1 MFDLQPLAQFGNGCA
16 VARGKGFDS
25 EEGFVLF
32 GIEPGVFAQKILTET
47 KEAAQQ
53 IAEFRQVAVVV
64 GVKRHAGL
72 TLGGL
77 KYRTS
82 IHWHTACSL
91 FYIMSHPNAKSHKG
105 FTLVEIMIVVAI
117 IALLA
122 AIAVPGF
129 LRARKRSQASR
140 ILNDLRM
147 IDSAVDQYAIE
158 TNRKTGDAVSVVD
171 WTNYLK
177 KGSLLYNTGNSLLGT
192 AYGPQTVDTIPQV
205 QAADLGVLSDVAG
218 TGFWSPYGP

>member
-1 MFDLQPLAQFGNGCA
+1 MRDGQPSGD
-16 VARGKGFDS
+16 RGS
-25 EEGFVLF
+25 
-32 GIEPGVFAQKILTET
+32 IEKQANAIHTMY
-47 KEAAQQ
+47 
-53 IAEFRQVAVVV
+53 INSHN
-64 GVKRHAGL
+64 KRA
-72 TLGGL
+72 
-77 KYRTS
+77 
-82 IHWHTACSL
+82 
-91 FYIMSHPNAKSHKG
+91 G

-158 TNRKTGDAVSVVD
+158 TNRKTGDTVNTAD
-171 WTNYLK
+171 WTTYIK
-177 KGSLLYNTGNSLLGT
+177 KNALLFNTGNSVLGT
-192 AYGPQTVDTIPQV
+192 AYGVQTVDIIPQV
-205 QAADLGVLSDVAG
+205 PPADFTALSDVAN

>member
-1 MFDLQPLAQFGNGCA
+1 MFKKLQ
-16 VARGKGFDS
+16 
-25 EEGFVLF
+25 
-32 GIEPGVFAQKILTET
+32 T
-47 KEAAQQ
+47 K
-53 IAEFRQVAVVV
+53 
-64 GVKRHAGL
+64 HA
-72 TLGGL
+72 
-77 KYRTS
+77 
-82 IHWHTACSL
+82 
-91 FYIMSHPNAKSHKG
+91 G

-158 TNRKTGDAVSVVD
+158 TNRTTGATVAVVD

-177 KGSLLYNTGNSLLGT
+177 KNSQLYNSGKSLLGGV
-192 AYGPQTVDTIPQV
+192 YGAQAVDTIPTV
-205 QAADLGVLSDVAG
+205 PQADYNTLSDVAG
-218 TGFWSPYGP
+218 LGFWSPYGP

>member
-1 MFDLQPLAQFGNGCA
+1 MLKAINKR
-16 VARGKGFDS
+16 RG
-25 EEGFVLF
+25 
-32 GIEPGVFAQKILTET
+32 
-47 KEAAQQ
+47 
-53 IAEFRQVAVVV
+53 
-64 GVKRHAGL
+64 
-72 TLGGL
+72 
-77 KYRTS
+77 
-82 IHWHTACSL
+82 
-91 FYIMSHPNAKSHKG
+91 G

-158 TNRKTGDAVSVVD
+158 TNRKTNDPVGTAD

-177 KGSLLYNTGNSLLGT
+177 KGSVLYNTGKSILGT
-192 AYGPQTVDTIPQV
+192 AYGAQTVDSIPQV
-205 QAADLGVLSDVAG
+205 PNADLNVLSDVAG